1 MKGPDWNACMEY
13 EFQLRKEDPQHRMRN
28 WIQLTTVANAK
39 TDARDQEIQALK
51 KRMPDMERAQQR
63 ASKTAKTYNG
73 SSPSGTHRPPEPS
86 TSRL

>member
-1 MKGPDWNACMEY
+1 MEY

-51 KRMPDMERAQQR
+51 KRM
-63 ASKTAKTYNG
+63 
-73 SSPSGTHRPPEPS
+73 
-86 TSRL
+86 L